1 MNRKIKT
8 WAYAIL
14 LLNIIVAGIGIA
26 KLLFDVFTGNGN
38 TQDGLLFQNLHLTAY
53 STDSF
58 MDFFNS
64 IQYGRKPYTVGVI
77 YPPLINLIYAIF
89 GMGIPDS
96 VKAQGTLA
104 YRTSLQGIVAL
115 VLFYVMAVLLYI
127 IAWKDDSRFTNKEKL
142 FLTTATFFTL
152 PFIYAV
158 ERGNSLLWCVPLTML
173 FVNNYNKKEKSKRIL
188 AIVALALA
196 ASMKM
201 YPAFFGILL
210 VREKKW
216 KEALTAVVVGAIT
229 MFAPFLLMEKGNRS
243 PLLWLSNI
251 AKTSEMFQSTG
262 YGYKVNLSNT
272 IGFIESEF
280 GIHITGT
287 NFLIIAV
294 LLINSL
300 LVLIKKNMPQWKCI
314 ALLALITILVPG
326 FSYTYTIMFMLIP
339 FFCFLGSEH
348 DQKWDCYYLILFML
362 MFVLLPIKNQF
373 GGLEAINMDAVYPL
387 GWTTIVESVALF
399 LMEVSIVIE
408 ELPLKNREK

>member
-1 MNRKIKT
+1 MNGKIKK

-14 LLNIIVAGIGIA
+14 LLNIIVAGISIA
-26 KLLFDVFTGNGN
+26 KLLFDIFTGNGN
-38 TQDGLLFQNLHLTAY
+38 TQDGLLFQSLHLKAY

-64 IQYGRKPYTVGVI
+64 IQYGRKPYTAGVI

-89 GMGIPDS
+89 GGGIPDS

-104 YRTSLQGIVAL
+104 YRTSIQGIVVL
-115 VLFYVMAVLLYI
+115 VLFYVVAVLLYI
-127 IAWKDDSRFTNKEKL
+127 IAWKGDSRFTNKEKI
-142 FLTTATFFTL
+142 FLITATFFTL
-152 PFIYAV
+152 PFIFAV

-188 AIVALALA
+188 AIAALAIA

-216 KEALTAVVVGAIT
+216 KEALTAVIVGAIT
-229 MFAPFLLMEKGNRS
+229 MFAPFLLMEEGNRN

-251 AKTSEMFQSTG
+251 AQTNERLQNTG

-272 IGFIESEF
+272 IEFIEGGL
-280 GIHITGT
+280 GIDIVKTSY
-287 NFLIIAV
+287 FVMAV
-294 LLINSL
+294 LLINSF
-300 LVLIKKNMPQWKCI
+300 LVIIKKDMAQWKCI

-326 FSYTYTIMFMLIP
+326 FSYTYTIMFMTIP
-339 FFCFLGSEH
+339 FFCFLGSKH
-348 DQKWDCYYLILFML
+348 NQKRDCYYLILFML

-387 GWTTIVESVALF
+387 GWTTIVESVALL

>member
-1 MNRKIKT
+1 MNRKIET

-64 IQYGRKPYTVGVI
+64 IQYGRKPYTAGVI

-115 VLFYVMAVLLYI
+115 VLFYVVAVLLYI
-127 IAWKDDSRFTNKEKL
+127 IAWKGDSRFTNKEKI
-142 FLTTATFFTL
+142 FLITATFFTL
-152 PFIYAV
+152 PFIFAV

-173 FVNNYNKKEKSKRIL
+173 FVNNYNKKEKRKRIL

-262 YGYKVNLSNT
+262 YGY
-272 IGFIESEF
+272 
-280 GIHITGT
+280 
-287 NFLIIAV
+287 
-294 LLINSL
+294 
-300 LVLIKKNMPQWKCI
+300 
-314 ALLALITILVPG
+314 
-326 FSYTYTIMFMLIP
+326 
-339 FFCFLGSEH
+339 
-348 DQKWDCYYLILFML
+348 
-362 MFVLLPIKNQF
+362 
-373 GGLEAINMDAVYPL
+373 
-387 GWTTIVESVALF
+387 
-399 LMEVSIVIE
+399 
-408 ELPLKNREK
+408 

>member
-1 MNRKIKT
+1 MERST
-8 WAYAIL
+8 
-14 LLNIIVAGIGIA
+14 
-26 KLLFDVFTGNGN
+26 NGSGCWG
-38 TQDGLLFQNLHLTAY
+38 D
-53 STDSF
+53 
-58 MDFFNS
+58 
-64 IQYGRKPYTVGVI
+64 
-77 YPPLINLIYAIF
+77 
-89 GMGIPDS
+89 
-96 VKAQGTLA
+96 
-104 YRTSLQGIVAL
+104 
-115 VLFYVMAVLLYI
+115 
-127 IAWKDDSRFTNKEKL
+127 
-142 FLTTATFFTL
+142 
-152 PFIYAV
+152 
-158 ERGNSLLWCVPLTML
+158 
-173 FVNNYNKKEKSKRIL
+173 YN
-188 AIVALALA
+188 VC
-196 ASMKM
+196 
-201 YPAFFGILL
+201 
-210 VREKKW
+210 
-216 KEALTAVVVGAIT
+216 T
-229 MFAPFLLMEKGNRS
+229 FLLMEKGNRS

-251 AKTSEMFQSTG
+251 TKTSEMFQSTG
-262 YGYKVNLSNT
+262 YGFKVNLSNT

>member
-1 MNRKIKT
+1 
-8 WAYAIL
+8 
-14 LLNIIVAGIGIA
+14 
-26 KLLFDVFTGNGN
+26 
-38 TQDGLLFQNLHLTAY
+38 
-53 STDSF
+53 
-58 MDFFNS
+58 
-64 IQYGRKPYTVGVI
+64 
-77 YPPLINLIYAIF
+77 
-89 GMGIPDS
+89 
-96 VKAQGTLA
+96 
-104 YRTSLQGIVAL
+104 
-115 VLFYVMAVLLYI
+115 
-127 IAWKDDSRFTNKEKL
+127 
-142 FLTTATFFTL
+142 
-152 PFIYAV
+152 
-158 ERGNSLLWCVPLTML
+158 
-173 FVNNYNKKEKSKRIL
+173 
-188 AIVALALA
+188 
-196 ASMKM
+196 M

-272 IGFIESEF
+272 IGFIESQF

-300 LVLIKKNMPQWKCI
+300 LVLIKKNMHQWKCI

-387 GWTTIVESVALF
+387 GWTTIVESVALL

>member
-64 IQYGRKPYTVGVI
+64 IQYGRKPYTAGVI

-115 VLFYVMAVLLYI
+115 VLFYVVAVLLYI
-127 IAWKDDSRFTNKEKL
+127 VAWKGDSRFTNKEKI
-142 FLTTATFFTL
+142 FLITATFFTL
-152 PFIYAV
+152 PFIFAV

-173 FVNNYNKKEKSKRIL
+173 FVNNYNKKEKRKRIL

-300 LVLIKKNMPQWKCI
+300 LVLIKKNMPQ
-314 ALLALITILVPG
+314 
-326 FSYTYTIMFMLIP
+326 
-339 FFCFLGSEH
+339 
-348 DQKWDCYYLILFML
+348 
-362 MFVLLPIKNQF
+362 
-373 GGLEAINMDAVYPL
+373 
-387 GWTTIVESVALF
+387 
-399 LMEVSIVIE
+399 
-408 ELPLKNREK
+408 

>member
-1 MNRKIKT
+1 
-8 WAYAIL
+8 
-14 LLNIIVAGIGIA
+14 
-26 KLLFDVFTGNGN
+26 
-38 TQDGLLFQNLHLTAY
+38 
-53 STDSF
+53 

-64 IQYGRKPYTVGVI
+64 IQYGRKPYTTGVI

-127 IAWKDDSRFTNKEKL
+127 IAWRDDSRFTNKEKN
-142 FLTTATFFTL
+142 FLITATFFTL
-152 PFIYAV
+152 PFIFAV

-196 ASMKM
+196 ASMKI

-272 IGFIESEF
+272 VGFIESEF